1 MAKRKK
7 VIKGIWLDEEVRLL
21 TKLFPNK
28 STKEV
33 ADRLNRSTFS
43 VSHKACMLGLRKRAR
58 TIGRRI

>member
-21 TKLFPNK
+21 KKLFPNK

-33 ADRLNRSTFS
+33 AERLNRTTHA
-43 VSHKACMLGLRKRAR
+43 VSHKACMLGIRKR
-58 TIGRRI
+58 RRI